1 MFYYLQFESSGDNFI
16 GEIYRI
22 LYKDGNDSENEK
34 QSSLILK
41 IAPRNLQ
48 RRKKLRLREL
58 FLREIDMYDQ
68 VSFMLKLEENKI
80 LKYKCFFLS
89 YYRFYHISLN
99 FNYPKE

>member
-1 MFYYLQFESSGDNFI
+1 MLYYLQFESSGDNFM
-16 GEIYRI
+16 GKIYRI
-22 LYKDGNDSENEK
+22 LYKDGNDSENKK

-48 RRKKLRLREL
+48 RRKELRLREL

-68 VSFMLKLEENKI
+68 VSFMSKLEENKI
-80 LKYKCFFLS
+80 LNYKCFISNYRS
-89 YYRFYHISLN
+89 YHTSLN